1 MENYNKEAISVLND
15 LIETLKDGE
24 KGFRIAAQGV
34 DRKDIQQ
41 LFLKYAEQ
49 RSKFVDELQREV
61 RKLGGDPDESGS
73 LAGAI
78 HRGWI
83 NIKSA
88 VTGQD
93 EESVLAECER
103 GEDSAVRNYEEAL
116 KKNLPE
122 SVRSLIQKQ
131 YAQVQ
136 EAHDTIRDLEKR
148 AELTKP

>member
-1 MENYNKEAISVLND
+1 MENVNKQVISVLND

-24 KGFRIAAQGV
+24 KGFRMAAQGV
-34 DRKDIQQ
+34 DRKDIEQ

-49 RSKFVDELQREV
+49 RAQFVDELQREV

-73 LAGAI
+73 FAGAI

-88 VTGQD
+88 VTGRD
-93 EESVLAECER
+93 EEAVLAECER
-103 GEDSAVRNYEEAL
+103 GEDSAVRNFEEAL

-122 SVRSLIQKQ
+122 NVRLLIQKQ
-131 YAQVQ
+131 FLQIK
-136 EAHDTIRDLEKR
+136 EAHDTVRDLEKR
-148 AELTKP
+148 AEVTKP

>member
-83 NIKSA
+83 NIKSV

-131 YAQVQ
+131 YTQVK

>member
-34 DRKDIQQ
+34 DRKDLQQ
-41 LFLKYAEQ
+41 HFLKYAEQ

-61 RKLGGDPDESGS
+61 RKVGGDPDESGS